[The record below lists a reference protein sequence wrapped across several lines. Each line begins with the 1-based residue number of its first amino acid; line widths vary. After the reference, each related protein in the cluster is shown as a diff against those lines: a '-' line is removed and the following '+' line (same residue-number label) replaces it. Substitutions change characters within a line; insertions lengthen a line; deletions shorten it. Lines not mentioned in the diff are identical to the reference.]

1 MAAKAKQSIFV
12 VLIIILQIALCACAT
27 TKKNPPENVEPST
40 VFKSEG
46 ITFDGSE
53 WYHVHFVHKKGKSQA
68 FMKNMP
74 VIITVHFSDG
84 RQGRIWTKCDENS
97 EIFIPNLSDEFKD
110 CKFSLEIDN
119 ERWHEL
125 CEIQKAKDEEQKSR
139 VALGEKRAEILSP
152 SPVRWT
158 FSDEKVE
165 ITVEFGCGY
174 PEADEMEIKLD
185 YKKIKYKFYAWQGKY
200 SATDTLIE
208 LFVTDYAEG
217 YKDGV
222 GGYGS
227 LTDYCELSY
236 SLDGDT
242 LTIHTPLSDILYSA
256 DELEK
261 GYRFPVP
268 LVLTKEEAQ

>member
-1 MAAKAKQSIFV
+1 MKVRKFILIFAAAV
-12 VLIIILQIALCACAT
+12 VLSSCAS
-27 TKKNPPENVEPST
+27 KVKNPPENVPPST

-46 ITFDGSE
+46 ISFDGSE
-53 WYHVHFVHKKGKSQA
+53 WYHVHFVHKGKSQA

-74 VIITVHFSDG
+74 VIITVHFPDG
-84 RQGRIWTKCDENS
+84 REGRIWTKCDENS

-110 CKFSLEIDN
+110 CKFSLEIDS

-165 ITVEFGCGY
+165 ITVKFGY
-174 PEADEMEIKLD
+174 PEADEMKIKLD
-185 YKKIKYKFYAWQGKY
+185 YKKSKYKFYAWRGKY
-200 SATDTLIE
+200 AATDSHIE
-208 LFVTDYAEG
+208 LFVTDYTEG

-268 LVLTKEEAQ
+268 LALTKEETL

>member
-1 MAAKAKQSIFV
+1 MKKIFLILAAAV
-12 VLIIILQIALCACAT
+12 VLSSCAS
-27 TKKNPPENVEPST
+27 NPPVPPENVEPSP

-53 WYHVHFVHKKGKSQA
+53 WYHVHFVDKKGKSQA

-74 VIITVHFSDG
+74 VIITEKFGDG
-84 RQGRIWTKCDENS
+84 WQGRIWTECDENS

-110 CKFSLEIDN
+110 CKISLEIDN

-139 VALGEKRAEILSP
+139 VALGEKRGEILSP
-152 SPVRWT
+152 SPVRWI

-165 ITVEFGCGY
+165 ITVEFGLGY
-174 PEADEMEIKLD
+174 PEADEMEISLY
-185 YKKIKYKFYAWQGKY
+185 YKKIKYKFYKWQGKY
-200 SATDTLIE
+200 AATDSHIE
-208 LFVTDYAEG
+208 LFVTDYTEG

-268 LVLTKEEAQ
+268 LALTKEETQ

>member
-1 MAAKAKQSIFV
+1 MKSKKIV
-12 VLIIILQIALCACAT
+12 CIALVLLFQTVLFTSCANNPPA
-27 TKKNPPENVEPST
+27 PPENVPPSP

-53 WYHVHFVHKKGKSQA
+53 WFHTRFADKKGITQA

-74 VIITVHFSDG
+74 VVITVKFGDG
-84 RQGRIWTKCDENS
+84 REGRIWTKCDENS
-97 EIFIPNLSDEFKD
+97 EVFIPNLSDEFKD
-110 CKFSLEIDN
+110 CKISLEIDN

-165 ITVEFGCGY
+165 ITVEFGLGY

-200 SATDTLIE
+200 AATDSHIE
-208 LFVTDYAEG
+208 LFVTDYTEG

-242 LTIHTPLSDILYSA
+242 LTIHTPLSDVLYSA

-268 LVLTKEEAQ
+268 LVLTKEQAQ

>member
-1 MAAKAKQSIFV
+1 MKSKKIV
-12 VLIIILQIALCACAT
+12 CIALVLLFQTVLFTSCAS
-27 TKKNPPENVEPST
+27 NPPAPPKNVPPSP

-53 WYHVHFVHKKGKSQA
+53 WYHVHFADKEGITQA
-68 FMKNMP
+68 FMKNKP
-74 VIITVHFSDG
+74 IIITVKFGDG
-84 RQGRIWTKCDENS
+84 REGRIWTECDENS
-97 EIFIPNLSDEFKD
+97 EVFIPNLSDEFKD
-110 CKFSLEIDN
+110 CKISFEIDS

-139 VALGEKRAEILSP
+139 VALGEKRGEILSP

-165 ITVEFGCGY
+165 ITVKFGY
-174 PEADEMEIKLD
+174 PEADEMKIKLD
-185 YKKIKYKFYAWQGKY
+185 YKKIKYKFYKWQGKY
-200 SATDTLIE
+200 AATDSHIE
-208 LFVTDYAEG
+208 LFVTDYTEG

-242 LTIHTPLSDILYSA
+242 LTIHMPLSDVLYSA
-256 DELEK
+256 DKLEK

-268 LVLTKEEAQ
+268 LVLTKEQAQ

>member
-1 MAAKAKQSIFV
+1 MKKIFLILAAVA
-12 VLIIILQIALCACAT
+12 LITTLCASCASNP
-27 TKKNPPENVEPST
+27 KNPPANVPPSP

-53 WYHVHFVHKKGKSQA
+53 WFHVHFADKKGITQA

-74 VIITVHFSDG
+74 IIITVKFDDG
-84 RQGRIWTKCDENS
+84 REGRIWTECDENS
-97 EIFIPNLSDEFKD
+97 EVFIPNLSDEFKN
-110 CKFSLEIDN
+110 CMVSIEIDN

-139 VALGEKRAEILSP
+139 VALGEKRTEILSP
-152 SPVRWT
+152 SPVRWI

-165 ITVEFGCGY
+165 ITVKFGY
-174 PEADEMEIKLD
+174 PETDEMKIKLD

-200 SATDTLIE
+200 AVTDSHIE

-242 LTIHTPLSDILYSA
+242 LTIHTPLSDVLYCA

-261 GYRFPVP
+261 GFRFPVP
-268 LVLTKEEAQ
+268 LVLTKEQAQ

>member
-1 MAAKAKQSIFV
+1 MKKIFLILAALLT
-12 VLIIILQIALCACAT
+12 LIIALASCAS
-27 TKKNPPENVEPST
+27 KVKNPPENVAPSP
-40 VFKSEG
+40 VFKTEN
-46 ITFDGSE
+46 IFFDGSE
-53 WYHVHFVHKKGKSQA
+53 WYHVHFADKKGITQA

-74 VIITVHFSDG
+74 IIITVKFGDG
-84 RQGRIWTKCDENS
+84 REGRIWTECDENS
-97 EIFIPNLSDEFKD
+97 EVFIPNLSDEFKD
-110 CKFSLEIDN
+110 CKISFEIDS

-139 VALGEKRAEILSP
+139 VALGEKRGEILSP
-152 SPVRWT
+152 SPVRWI

-174 PEADEMEIKLD
+174 PEADEMKIKLD
-185 YKKIKYKFYAWQGKY
+185 YKKIKYKFYAWRGKY
-200 SATDTLIE
+200 AATDSHIE
-208 LFVTDYAEG
+208 FFVTDYTEG

-236 SLDGDT
+236 SSDGDT
-242 LTIHTPLSDILYSA
+242 LTIHTPLSDVLYSA
-256 DELEK
+256 DKLEK

-268 LVLTKEEAQ
+268 LALTKEMTQ

>member
-1 MAAKAKQSIFV
+1 MKKIFLILAAVA
-12 VLIIILQIALCACAT
+12 LITTLCASCASSPKT
-27 TKKNPPENVEPST
+27 PPENVPPSP

-53 WYHVHFVHKKGKSQA
+53 WFHVHFADKKGITQA

-74 VIITVHFSDG
+74 IIITVKFGDG
-84 RQGRIWTKCDENS
+84 REGRIWTECDENS
-97 EIFIPNLSDEFKD
+97 EVFIPNLSDEFKD
-110 CKFSLEIDN
+110 CKLSIEIDS

-152 SPVRWT
+152 SPVQWT

-165 ITVEFGCGY
+165 ITVKFGY
-174 PEADEMEIKLD
+174 PEADEMKIKLD
-185 YKKIKYKFYAWQGKY
+185 YKKSKYKFYAWQGKY
-200 SATDTLIE
+200 SATDSHIE
-208 LFVTDYAEG
+208 LFVTNYTEG

-236 SLDGDT
+236 FLDGDT

-268 LVLTKEEAQ
+268 LVLTKEQAQ

>member
-1 MAAKAKQSIFV
+1 MLSS
-12 VLIIILQIALCACAT
+12 CAS
-27 TKKNPPENVEPST
+27 KVKNPPENAAPSP

-53 WYHVHFVHKKGKSQA
+53 WFYARFADKKGITQA

-74 VIITVHFSDG
+74 IIITVEFGDG
-84 RQGRIWTKCDENS
+84 REGRIWTECDENS
-97 EIFIPNLSDEFKD
+97 EVFIPNLSDEFKD
-110 CKFSLEIDN
+110 CKFSFEIDS

-125 CEIQKAKDEEQKSR
+125 CEIQKAKAEEEKSR
-139 VALGEKRAEILSP
+139 VALGEKRGEILSP

-174 PEADEMEIKLD
+174 PEADEMEISLY
-185 YKKIKYKFYAWQGKY
+185 YKKSKYKFYAWQGKY
-200 SATDTLIE
+200 AATDSRIE
-208 LFVTDYAEG
+208 LFVTDYTEG

-268 LVLTKEEAQ
+268 LVLTKEQAQ

>member
-1 MAAKAKQSIFV
+1 MKKIFLILAAVA
-12 VLIIILQIALCACAT
+12 LLQIALVSCSSSP
-27 TKKNPPENVEPST
+27 KSPPENVAPSS

-53 WYHVHFVHKKGKSQA
+53 WFHVHFADKKGITQA

-74 VIITVHFSDG
+74 VIITVHFPDG
-84 RQGRIWTKCDENS
+84 RQGRIWTACDENS
-97 EIFIPNLSDEFKD
+97 EVFIPNLSDEFKD
-110 CKFSLEIDN
+110 CKISMEIDS

-165 ITVEFGCGY
+165 ITMEFGLGY
-174 PEADEMEIKLD
+174 PEADEMEISLY
-185 YKKIKYKFYAWQGKY
+185 YKKSKYKFYAWRGKY
-200 SATDTLIE
+200 AATDSHIE

-217 YKDGV
+217 DKDGV

-227 LTDYCELSY
+227 LTDYCELFY

-261 GYRFPVP
+261 GFRFPVP
-268 LVLTKEEAQ
+268 LVLTKEEI

>member
-1 MAAKAKQSIFV
+1 MKKIFLILAAVA
-12 VLIIILQIALCACAT
+12 LITTLCASCASNP
-27 TKKNPPENVEPST
+27 KSPPENVPPSP

-53 WYHVHFVHKKGKSQA
+53 WYHVHFADKKGITQA

-74 VIITVHFSDG
+74 IIITVKFGDG
-84 RQGRIWTKCDENS
+84 REGRIWTECDENS
-97 EIFIPNLSDEFKD
+97 EVFIPNLSDEFKD
-110 CKFSLEIDN
+110 CKLSFEIDS

-139 VALGEKRAEILSP
+139 VALGEKREEILSP
-152 SPVRWT
+152 SPVRWI

-174 PEADEMEIKLD
+174 PEADEMEIELD
-185 YKKIKYKFYAWQGKY
+185 YKKSKYKFYAWQGKY
-200 SATDTLIE
+200 SATDSHIE
-208 LFVTDYAEG
+208 LFVTNYTEG

-236 SLDGDT
+236 FLDGDT
-242 LTIHTPLSDILYSA
+242 LTIHTPLSDVLYCA

-261 GYRFPVP
+261 GFRFPVP
-268 LVLTKEEAQ
+268 LVLTKEQAQ